1 MSGADAKAGDEG
13 FLVNA
18 VGAVFQALRALSP
31 LSILNWLVLRH
42 FDRGVRVAAVDTWI
56 ILNFLAAF
64 AAGLAVALALPVTP
78 GLAIAVGVWA
88 AWRLY
93 EIIIVQINVLLFD
106 PYFHRRAF
114 LAGKVSEP
122 YRLRGRYRLVV
133 ALMANF
139 IEIALWY
146 AAAYFHLH
154 KLGQLKI
161 DGPNPEG
168 LAGLALL
175 FQQCLRA
182 LVTFDVSQFVAA
194 SGTLAF
200 VLVIMQSFIGMFM
213 TIVMLARFVS
223 LLPAPQAESDPR
235 D

>member
-1 MSGADAKAGDEG
+1 MSGAEAKAGDEG

-18 VGAVFQALRALSP
+18 VGAMFQALRALSP

-42 FDRGVRVAAVDTWI
+42 FGRGVRVAAVDIWI
-56 ILNFLAAF
+56 ILNFLAAL
-64 AAGLAVALALPVTP
+64 AAGLAVALERPVP
-78 GLAIAVGVWA
+78 AAIAIAVGAWA

-93 EIIIVQINVLLFD
+93 EIVIVQINVLLFD
-106 PYFHRRAF
+106 PYFHRKRF
-114 LAGKVSEP
+114 LAGKEPEP
-122 YRLRGRYRLVV
+122 YKLRGRYRLVV

-146 AAAYFHLH
+146 AAAYYHLH
-154 KLGQLKI
+154 NLGQLEFE
-161 DGPNPEG
+161 GANPEG

-200 VLVIMQSFIGMFM
+200 VLVILQSFIGMFM

-223 LLPAPQAESDPR
+223 LLPAPQAESDAR